1 MVHPSVRLSVRSS
14 DVKKILYGPR
24 QSCSQKCHTSNL
36 CIFVIV
42 FGFTDIKIE
51 KNEKK
56 NIKKKL
62 KICKKEVIIALIV
75 KFLKID
81 NKKK

>member
-1 MVHPSVRLSVRSS
+1 MVHPSVRPSVRPS

-51 KNEKK
+51 KKK
-56 NIKKKL
+56 YEEKL
-62 KICKKEVIIALIV
+62 KICKKEGNNCFNCQVF
-75 KFLKID
+75 K
-81 NKKK
+81 N